1 MGYADDDFRQ
11 VIEDIWTSILGLEKP
26 FQTRPVPEGDD
37 QDLMCCCVHITGAW
51 DGVIVLE
58 CSEPLLRHAA
68 AVMFGTTAETIDSV
82 SMTDALGELT
92 NMIGGNIKS
101 LLPEPCYVSLP
112 APTQGVAAILAQPD
126 HKLVTHVAFETSG
139 YMFRVATIRNDF
151 VDTNQDIESS
161 HLEPV
166 FPSKPKG

>member
-11 VIEDIWTSILGLEKP
+11 VIEDIWTSILGLEKL
-26 FQTRPVPEGDD
+26 FQTSPVPEGDD

-101 LLPEPCYVSLP
+101 LLPGRTARQNQFGIEVLLFGIRIPRRNQP
-112 APTQGVAAILAQPD
+112 AIGPLMQG
-126 HKLVTHVAFETSG
+126 
-139 YMFRVATIRNDF
+139 
-151 VDTNQDIESS
+151 
-161 HLEPV
+161 
-166 FPSKPKG
+166 